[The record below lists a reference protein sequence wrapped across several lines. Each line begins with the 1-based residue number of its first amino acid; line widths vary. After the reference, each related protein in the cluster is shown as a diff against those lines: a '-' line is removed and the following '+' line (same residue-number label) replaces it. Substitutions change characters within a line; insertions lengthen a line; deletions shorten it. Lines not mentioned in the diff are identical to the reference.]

1 MSDDNSD
8 NDEEV
13 VRTTIRMPRNVRDEA
28 KAQTEHGELSEMV
41 RELYRE
47 VAFGEE
53 INKREQYKKQLERVR
68 DDKDEIRSKIRELQT
83 QLDNL
88 ESKEAR
94 LEERLNETTSLRD
107 KYDGMLEMLEHEI
120 YSGENIF
127 AEHAAVKRAART
139 SNLDPEEVI
148 EELKE
153 RNPEIPEYAFVPKMH
168 ADREWF
174 GIDGYG
180 GQDDD

>member
-1 MSDDNSD
+1 MSDEEQG
-8 NDEEV
+8 DEDV
-13 VRTTIRMPRNVRDEA
+13 VRTTIRMPRNLRDEA
-28 KAQTEHGELSEMV
+28 KAQAEHGQLSEMV
-41 RELYRE
+41 RDVFRE
-47 VAFGEE
+47 IAFGED
-53 INKREQYKKQLERVR
+53 INKREQYKRQLERIR
-68 DDKDEIRSKIRELQT
+68 DDKDDIRADIRDLQT
-83 QLDNL
+83 EL
-88 ESKEAR
+88 EKLEAQEAR

-107 KYDGMLEMLEHEI
+107 KYDGMLEMLEHEL

-139 SNLDPEEVI
+139 SNLEPDQVI

-153 RNPEIPEYAFVPKMH
+153 RNPEIPEYAFEPKMH

-180 GQDDD
+180 GEEDD